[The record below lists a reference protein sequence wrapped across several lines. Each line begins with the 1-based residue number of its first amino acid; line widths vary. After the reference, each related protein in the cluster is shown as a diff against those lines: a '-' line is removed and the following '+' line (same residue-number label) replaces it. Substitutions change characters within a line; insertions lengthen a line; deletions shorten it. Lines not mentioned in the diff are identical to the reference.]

1 MSAEDVE
8 ADPTT
13 PESGTLDDLELGDL
27 IDSIMASYR
36 RMSMPAFTYA
46 ILIVVPSVVFLL
58 ATVVTVLFVDLP
70 LFLAVPIPMLGALS
84 AVTAVLYPKIKQ
96 DQRRTRMENRFHL
109 FVTHM
114 TILSTTNID
123 RVEVFRRIG
132 AEEEYGPLAEEARR
146 IVQLIDAWNQSL
158 DDACRMRAKKVP
170 SDLVADFLDRLAYT
184 INSGETL
191 ESYLTS
197 EQDAIIK
204 NYATVYEG
212 QLENL
217 QVMKDLYLS
226 MVLSVTFALVFAT
239 VLPILS
245 GTNPTMTVSAVVVL
259 YSFIQIGFLYAIYTL
274 APSDPLWY
282 FPEDATTSTE
292 WRLRIA
298 VIVGVGLSLLLVVG
312 VLAIQLGWTRIDP
325 HVVPLPMYAAVP
337 TTPLLIPGF
346 VARAEEERV
355 KDRDDSFTSFIRA
368 LGASE
373 TARQTTTTRVLQT
386 LRTKEFGS
394 LTQLIDDLY
403 KRLNLRIDASRAW
416 RYFTADAH
424 SYLIQKF
431 SEMYLI
437 GRQMGGDPKHLGDLI
452 SGNMSE
458 VQQLRQR
465 RNQAVSTM
473 IGVLYGITAA
483 ATFAFFI
490 GLGIVD
496 VISGLGLD
504 FSNSAFD
511 VGNIINTEVYDLELI
526 EYLLVLTVL
535 VNALLSSLMIRVVDG
550 GHKVNAYIHF
560 VVLTWISAVIGSLT
574 LRLVSSLLSV

>member
-1 MSAEDVE
+1 MAAEDVDVE
-8 ADPTT
+8 PT
-13 PESGTLDDLELGDL
+13 GTLEDVELGDL
-27 IDSIMASYR
+27 VDSVVESYR
-36 RMSMPAFTYA
+36 QMAMPAYTYA
-46 ILIVVPSVVFLL
+46 LVVIVPAVVFLL
-58 ATVVTVLFVDLP
+58 ASIAAIFVVDLP
-70 LFLAVPIPMLGALS
+70 MFVAVPIPMLGALGV
-84 AVTAVLYPKIKQ
+84 VTAVLYPKIKR

-123 RVEVFRRIG
+123 RVEVFRRMG
-132 AEEEYGPLAEEARR
+132 DEYEYGPLAEESRR

-158 DDACRMRAKKVP
+158 DDACRMRANAVP

-184 INSGETL
+184 INSGESL
-191 ESYLTS
+191 EAYLTS
-197 EQDAIIK
+197 EQDAIIR

-217 QVMKDLYLS
+217 QVMQDLYLS

-245 GTNPTMTVSAVVVL
+245 GTDPTMTVSAVVVL
-259 YSFIQIGFLYAIYTL
+259 YSFIQIGFLYAIYTV

-282 FPEDATTSTE
+282 FPENRTTWAE

-298 VIVGVGLSLLLVVG
+298 TGIGVGLSLALVAGTLVV
-312 VLAIQLGWTRIDP
+312 LLGWTSIDP
-325 HVVPLPMYAAVP
+325 HTVPLPMYAAIP
-337 TTPLLIPGF
+337 TTPLLVPGL
-346 VARAEEERV
+346 VARAEEKRV
-355 KDRDDSFTSFIRA
+355 KDRDDAFTNFIRA

-373 TARQTTTTRVLQT
+373 TARQTTTTRVLET
-386 LRTKEFGS
+386 LRNKNFGA
-394 LTQLIDDLY
+394 LTELIDDLY
-403 KRLNLRIDASRAW
+403 KRLNLRLDAEKAW

-452 SGNMSE
+452 SGNMGE

-465 RNQAVSTM
+465 RNQAASTM
-473 IGVLYGITAA
+473 VGVLYGITAA

-496 VISGLGLD
+496 VISGLGLN
-504 FSNSAFD
+504 FSNSAVPVD
-511 VGNIINTEVYDLELI
+511 DLINTGMYDIQLI
-526 EYLLVLTVL
+526 QYLLVVTVL
-535 VNALLSSLMIRVVDG
+535 VNAVLSSLMIRVVDG

-560 VVLTWISAVIGSLT
+560 VVLTWVSSIIGSLT
-574 LRLVSSLLSV
+574 LRLVGSLLAV

>member
-1 MSAEDVE
+1 MAAEDVDVE
-8 ADPTT
+8 PT
-13 PESGTLDDLELGDL
+13 GTLEDIEFGDL
-27 IDSIMASYR
+27 VDSVVESYR
-36 RMSMPAFTYA
+36 EMSMPAYTYA
-46 ILIVVPSVVFLL
+46 LLVIVPSVVFLF
-58 ATVVTVLFVDLP
+58 ASIAAAFVVDLP
-70 LFLAVPIPMLGALS
+70 MFIAVPIPMLGAL
-84 AVTAVLYPKIKQ
+84 ALVTAVLYPKIKR

-123 RVEVFRRIG
+123 RVEVFRRMG
-132 AEEEYGPLAEEARR
+132 AEAEYGPLAEESRR

-158 DDACRMRAKKVP
+158 DDACRMRANKVP

-184 INSGETL
+184 INSGESL
-191 ESYLTS
+191 EAYLTS
-197 EQDAIIK
+197 EQDAIIR

-259 YSFIQIGFLYAIYTL
+259 YSFIQIGFLYAIYTV

-282 FPEDATTSTE
+282 FPENRTTWAE

-298 VIVGVGLSLLLVVG
+298 TGLGVGLALALVAGTVA
-312 VLAIQLGWTRIDP
+312 VFLGWTSIDP
-325 HVVPLPMYAAVP
+325 HSVPLPMYAAVP
-337 TTPLLIPGF
+337 TTPLLIPGL
-346 VARAEEERV
+346 VARAEEKRV
-355 KDRDDSFTSFIRA
+355 KDRDDAFTNFIRA

-373 TARQTTTTRVLQT
+373 TARQTTTTRVLET
-386 LRTKEFGS
+386 LRNKNFGA
-394 LTQLIDDLY
+394 LTDLIDDLY
-403 KRLNLRIDASRAW
+403 KRLNLRLDASKAW

-452 SGNMSE
+452 SGNMGE

-465 RNQAVSTM
+465 RNQAASTM
-473 IGVLYGITAA
+473 VGVLYGITAA

-496 VISGLGLD
+496 VISGLGLS
-504 FSNSAFD
+504 FSNSALPVD
-511 VGNIINTEVYDLELI
+511 DLINTGIYDIQLI
-526 EYLLVLTVL
+526 EYLLVVTVL
-535 VNALLSSLMIRVVDG
+535 VNAVLSSLMIRVVDG

-560 VVLTWISAVIGSLT
+560 VVLTWISSIIGSMT
-574 LRLVSSLLSV
+574 LRLVESLLSV

>member
-1 MSAEDVE
+1 MAAEDVE
-8 ADPTT
+8 AEPT
-13 PESGTLDDLELGDL
+13 GTLEDIEFGDL
-27 IDSIMASYR
+27 VDSVVESYR
-36 RMSMPAFTYA
+36 QMAMPAYTYA
-46 ILIVVPSVVFLL
+46 LVVVVPSLVFLL
-58 ATVVTVLFVDLP
+58 ASIAAIFVVDLP
-70 LFLAVPIPMLGALS
+70 LFVAVPIPMLGAL
-84 AVTAVLYPKIKQ
+84 ALVTAVLYPKIKR

-123 RVEVFRRIG
+123 RVEVFRRMG
-132 AEEEYGPLAEEARR
+132 DEYEYGPLAEESRR

-158 DDACRMRAKKVP
+158 DDACRMRANKVP

-184 INSGETL
+184 INSGERL
-191 ESYLTS
+191 EAYLTS
-197 EQDAIIK
+197 EQDAIIR

-245 GTNPTMTVSAVVVL
+245 GTDPTLTVSAVVVL
-259 YSFIQIGFLYAIYTL
+259 YSFIQIGFLYAIYTI

-282 FPEDATTSTE
+282 FPENRTTWTE

-298 VIVGVGLSLLLVVG
+298 TGFGVGLSVVLVVAT
-312 VLAIQLGWTRIDP
+312 LAVFLGWTRIDP
-325 HVVPLPMYAAVP
+325 HAVPLPMYAAVP
-337 TTPLLIPGF
+337 TTPLIVPGL
-346 VARAEEERV
+346 VARAEEKRV
-355 KDRDDSFTSFIRA
+355 QDRDDAFTNFIRA

-373 TARQTTTTRVLQT
+373 TARQTTTTRVLET
-386 LRTKEFGS
+386 LRNKKFGA
-394 LTQLIDDLY
+394 LTELVDDLY
-403 KRLNLRIDASRAW
+403 KRLNLRLDAEKAW

-437 GRQMGGDPKHLGDLI
+437 GRQMGGDPKHLGELI
-452 SGNMSE
+452 SGNMGE

-465 RNQAVSTM
+465 RTQAASTM
-473 IGVLYGITAA
+473 VGVLYGITAA

-504 FSNSAFD
+504 FSNSALPVD
-511 VGNIINTEVYDLELI
+511 DLINTAMYDIQLI
-526 EYLLVLTVL
+526 EYLLVVTVL
-535 VNALLSSLMIRVVDG
+535 VNAVLSSLMIRVVDG

-560 VVLTWISAVIGSLT
+560 VVLTWISSIIGSLT
-574 LRLVSSLLSV
+574 LRLVESLLAV

>member
-1 MSAEDVE
+1 MSAEDIDAE
-8 ADPTT
+8 PAGPETT
-13 PESGTLDDLELGDL
+13 KLEDLELGDL
-27 IDSIMASYR
+27 VDSVVESYR

-46 ILIVVPSVVFLL
+46 LLIVVPALVFLV
-58 ATVVTVLFVDLP
+58 ATIITVVFVDLP
-70 LFLAVPIPMLGALS
+70 MFVAVPVPMLGAL
-84 AVTAVLYPKIKQ
+84 ALVTAVLYPKIKQ
-96 DQRRTRMENRFHL
+96 DQRKTRMENRFHL

-114 TILSTTNID
+114 TILATTNID

-132 AEEEYGPLAEEARR
+132 QEEEYGPLAEEARR

-158 DDACRMRAKKVP
+158 DDACRMRANKVP

-184 INSGETL
+184 INSGQSL
-191 ESYLTS
+191 EAYLTS
-197 EQDAIIK
+197 EQDAIIR

-245 GTNPTMTVSAVVVL
+245 GTNPTMTVSSIVVL
-259 YSFIQIGFLYAIYTL
+259 YSFIQLGFLYAIYTL

-282 FPEDATTSTE
+282 FPDDTTTNTE
-292 WRLRIA
+292 WRLRVA
-298 VIVGVGLSLLLVVG
+298 VVVGVGLSFVLIVG
-312 VLAIQLGWTRIDP
+312 VLAVLMGWTGIDP
-325 HVVPLPMYAAVP
+325 KSVPLPLYAAVP

-373 TARQTTTTRVLQT
+373 TARQTTTTRVLET
-386 LRTKEFGS
+386 LRTKEFGA
-394 LTQLIDDLY
+394 LTELIDDLY
-403 KRLNLRIDASRAW
+403 KRLNLRIDAAKAW

-437 GRQMGGDPKHLGDLI
+437 GRQMGGDPQHLGNLI

-458 VQQLRQR
+458 VMQLRQR
-465 RNQAVSTM
+465 RNQAVATM
-473 IGVLYGITAA
+473 VGVLYGITAA

-496 VISGLGLD
+496 VISGLGLN
-504 FSNSAFD
+504 FSNPAFE
-511 VGNIINTEVYDLELI
+511 VGSIINTEVYDIQLI
-526 EYLLVLTVL
+526 EYLLVITVL

-550 GHKVNAYIHF
+550 GHKVNSYIHF
-560 VVLTWISAVIGSLT
+560 VVLTWISSVIGSLT

>member
-1 MSAEDVE
+1 MSAEDIE
-8 ADPTT
+8 ADA
-13 PESGTLDDLELGDL
+13 SGPDTSTIEDLELGDL
-27 IDSIMASYR
+27 VDSIVASYR
-36 RMSMPAFTYA
+36 RMPMPAFTYA
-46 ILIVVPSVVFLL
+46 LLIVVPAIVFLL
-58 ATVVTVLFVDLP
+58 ASVVTVFFADLP
-70 LFLAVPIPMLGALS
+70 LFLSVPIPMLGALGFVS
-84 AVTAVLYPKIKQ
+84 AVLYPKIKL
-96 DQRRTRMENRFHL
+96 DQRRTQMENRFHL

-132 AEEEYGPLAEEARR
+132 KEEEYGPLAEEARR

-158 DDACRMRAKKVP
+158 DDACRMRANKVP

-184 INSGETL
+184 INSGQSL
-191 ESYLTS
+191 EAYLTS

-212 QLENL
+212 QLESL

-245 GTNPTMTVSAVVVL
+245 GTNPTMTVSSVVVL
-259 YSFIQIGFLYAIYTL
+259 YSFIQVGFLYAIYTI

-282 FPEDATTSTE
+282 FPEDTTTGTE

-298 VIVGVGLSLLLVVG
+298 VGVGAGLSLVLVAAVFV
-312 VLAIQLGWTRIDP
+312 VLMGWTSVDP
-325 HVVPLPMYAAVP
+325 ESVPLPVYAAVP
-337 TTPLLIPGF
+337 TTPLVIPGY
-346 VARAEEERV
+346 VARVEEERV

-373 TARQTTTTRVLQT
+373 TARQTTTTRVLET
-386 LRTKEFGS
+386 LRNKEFGA
-394 LTQLIDDLY
+394 LTSLIDDLY
-403 KRLNLRIDASRAW
+403 KRLNLRIDATKAW
-416 RYFTADAH
+416 RYFTADSH

-437 GRQMGGDPKHLGDLI
+437 GRQMGGDPQHLGTLI

-465 RNQAVSTM
+465 RSQAVSTM
-473 IGVLYGITAA
+473 VGVLYGITAA

-490 GLGIVD
+490 GLGVVD

-511 VGNIINTEVYDLELI
+511 VGSIINTSAYDIELI
-526 EYLLVLTVL
+526 EYLLIVTML
-535 VNALLSSLMIRVVDG
+535 VNALLSSLMIRVVDS

-560 VVLTWISAVIGSLT
+560 VILTWISAVIGSST
-574 LRLVSSLLSV
+574 LELVESLLAV

>member
-1 MSAEDVE
+1 MATEDVE
-8 ADPTT
+8 GEPT
-13 PESGTLDDLELGDL
+13 GTLEDIELGDL
-27 IDSIMASYR
+27 IDSIIASYR
-36 RMSMPAFTYA
+36 QMPMPVYTYA
-46 ILIVVPSVVFLL
+46 LLVIIPSIVFLI
-58 ATVVTVLFVDLP
+58 ASIGAVFIVNLP
-70 LFLAVPIPMLGALS
+70 LFVAVPIPMLGAL
-84 AVTAVLYPKIKQ
+84 AVVTAVTYPKIKL
-96 DQRRTRMENRFHL
+96 DQRRTQMENRFHL

-123 RVEVFRRIG
+123 RVEVFRRMG
-132 AEEEYGPLAEEARR
+132 DEAEYGPLAEESRR

-158 DDACRMRAKKVP
+158 DDACRMRANKVP

-184 INSGETL
+184 INSGESL

-197 EQDAIIK
+197 EQDAIIQ

-212 QLENL
+212 QLQNL

-245 GTNPTMTVSAVVVL
+245 GTDPTLTVSSVVVL
-259 YSFIQIGFLYAIYTL
+259 YSFIQIGFLYAIYTV

-282 FPEDATTSTE
+282 FPENRTTWTE

-298 VIVGVGLSLLLVVG
+298 TAVGVGLSLLLTIG
-312 VLAIQLGWTRIDP
+312 VLVVLLGWTGIDP
-325 HVVPLPMYAAVP
+325 HTVPLPLYAAVP
-337 TTPLLIPGF
+337 TTPLIIPGL
-346 VARAEEERV
+346 VARGEEKRV
-355 KDRDDSFTSFIRA
+355 KDRDDAFTNFIRA

-373 TARQTTTTRVLQT
+373 TARQTTTTRVLET
-386 LRTKEFGS
+386 LRNKNFGA
-394 LTQLIDDLY
+394 LTGLVGDLY
-403 KRLNLRIDASRAW
+403 KRLNLRIDAERAW
-416 RYFTADAH
+416 RYFTSDAH

-437 GRQMGGDPKHLGDLI
+437 GRQMGGDPKNLGDLI
-452 SGNMSE
+452 SSNMSK
-458 VQQLRQR
+458 VQQLRRR
-465 RNQAVSTM
+465 RNQAASTM

-511 VGNIINTEVYDLELI
+511 VGRIINTSVYDIQII
-526 EYLLVLTVL
+526 EYLLVVTVL

-550 GHKVNAYIHF
+550 GHKLNAYIHF
-560 VVLTWISAVIGSLT
+560 VVLTWISGVIGSLT
-574 LRLVSSLLSV
+574 LRLVQTLLNV

>member
-1 MSAEDVE
+1 MAAEDVE
-8 ADPTT
+8 AEPT
-13 PESGTLDDLELGDL
+13 GTLEDIEFGDL
-27 IDSIMASYR
+27 VDSVVESYR
-36 RMSMPAFTYA
+36 QMSMPAYTYA
-46 ILIVVPSVVFLL
+46 LIVIVPSVVFLL
-58 ATVVTVLFVDLP
+58 ASIAAVFVVDLP
-70 LFLAVPIPMLGALS
+70 MFVAVPIPMLGALGL
-84 AVTAVLYPKIKQ
+84 VTAVLYPKIKR

-123 RVEVFRRIG
+123 RVEVFRRMG
-132 AEEEYGPLAEEARR
+132 DEYEYGPLAEESRR

-158 DDACRMRAKKVP
+158 DDACRMRANAVP

-184 INSGETL
+184 INSGESL
-191 ESYLTS
+191 EAYLTS
-197 EQDAIIK
+197 EQDAIIR

-217 QVMKDLYLS
+217 QVMQDLYLS

-245 GTNPTMTVSAVVVL
+245 GTDPTMTVSAVVVL
-259 YSFIQIGFLYAIYTL
+259 YSFIQIGFLYAIYTI

-282 FPEDATTSTE
+282 FPENRTTWTE

-298 VIVGVGLSLLLVVG
+298 TGFGVGLSVLLVG
-312 VLAIQLGWTRIDP
+312 ATLAVFLGWTQIDP
-325 HVVPLPMYAAVP
+325 HSVPLPMYAAVP
-337 TTPLLIPGF
+337 TTPLIIPGL
-346 VARAEEERV
+346 VARAEEKRV
-355 KDRDDSFTSFIRA
+355 KDRDDAFTNFIRA

-373 TARQTTTTRVLQT
+373 TARQTTTTRVLET
-386 LRTKEFGS
+386 LRNKKFGA
-394 LTQLIDDLY
+394 LTELIDDLY
-403 KRLNLRIDASRAW
+403 KRLNLRLNAEKAW

-452 SGNMSE
+452 SGNMGE

-465 RNQAVSTM
+465 RTQAASTM
-473 IGVLYGITAA
+473 VGVLYGITAA

-496 VISGLGLD
+496 VISGLGLN
-504 FSNSAFD
+504 FSNSAVPVD
-511 VGNIINTEVYDLELI
+511 DLINTAMYDIQLI
-526 EYLLVLTVL
+526 EYLLVVTVL
-535 VNALLSSLMIRVVDG
+535 VNAVLSSLMIRVVDG

-560 VVLTWISAVIGSLT
+560 VVLTWISSIIGSMT
-574 LRLVSSLLSV
+574 LRLVESLLSV

>member
-1 MSAEDVE
+1 MSAGDVE
-8 ADPTT
+8 ADATST
-13 PESGTLDDLELGDL
+13 IDDLELGDL
-27 IDSIMASYR
+27 VDSIVASYR
-36 RMSMPAFTYA
+36 RMGMPAHTYA
-46 ILIVVPSVVFLL
+46 LLVVVPSLAFLAGTI
-58 ATVVTVLFVDLP
+58 ATVVFADLP
-70 LFLAVPIPMLGALS
+70 VFLAVPVPMFGAL
-84 AVTAVLYPKIKQ
+84 AVVTAVLYPKIKQ
-96 DQRRTRMENRFHL
+96 DQRKTRMENRFHL

-114 TILSTTNID
+114 TVLSTTNID

-146 IVQLIDAWNQSL
+146 IVQLIDGWNQSL
-158 DDACRMRAKKVP
+158 DDACRMRADSVP
-170 SDLVADFLDRLAYT
+170 SDLLADFLDRLAYT
-184 INSGETL
+184 INSGESL

-197 EQDAIIK
+197 EQDAIIRT
-204 NYATVYEG
+204 YATVYEG

-282 FPEDATTSTE
+282 FPEDRTTRTE
-292 WRLRIA
+292 WRLRVA
-298 VIVGVGLSLLLVVG
+298 TAVGVGLALVLVAG
-312 VLAIQLGWTRIDP
+312 VFAVLFGYTGLDP
-325 HVVPLPMYAAVP
+325 ESVPLPLYAAVP
-337 TTPLLIPGF
+337 TTPLLIPGL

-355 KDRDDSFTSFIRA
+355 KDRDDAFTNFIRA

-373 TARQTTTTRVLQT
+373 TARQTTTTRVLST
-386 LRTKEFGS
+386 LRSKNFGALS
-394 LTQLIDDLY
+394 RLVDDLY

-431 SEMYLI
+431 SEMYLV
-437 GRQMGGDPKHLGDLI
+437 GRQMGGDPKRLGDLI

-465 RNQAVSTM
+465 RQQSVATM
-473 IGVLYGITAA
+473 MGVLYGITAA

-504 FSNSAFD
+504 FSNPAFD
-511 VGNIINTEVYDLELI
+511 VGSIINTEVYDVQLI
-526 EYLLVLTVL
+526 EYLLVVTVL
-535 VNALLSSLMIRVVDG
+535 VNAVLSSLMIRVVDG
-550 GHKVNAYIHF
+550 GHKVNTYVHF
-560 VVLTWISAVIGSLT
+560 VMLTWISAVIGSLT
-574 LRLVSSLLSV
+574 LHLVESLLAV

>member
-1 MSAEDVE
+1 MAAEDVE
-8 ADPTT
+8 AEPR
-13 PESGTLDDLELGDL
+13 GTLEEIELGDL
-27 IDSIMASYR
+27 VDSVVESYR
-36 RMSMPAFTYA
+36 QMGMPAYTYA
-46 ILIVVPSVVFLL
+46 LLVVVPSVVFLL
-58 ATVVTVLFVDLP
+58 ASVAAVFVVDLP
-70 LFLAVPIPMLGALS
+70 MFLAVPIPMLGALGL
-84 AVTAVLYPKIKQ
+84 VTAVLYPKIKR

-123 RVEVFRRIG
+123 RVEVFRRMG
-132 AEEEYGPLAEEARR
+132 DEYEYGPLAEESRR

-158 DDACRMRAKKVP
+158 DDACRMRANKVP

-184 INSGETL
+184 INSGESL
-191 ESYLTS
+191 EAYLTS
-197 EQDAIIK
+197 EQDAIIR

-259 YSFIQIGFLYAIYTL
+259 YSFIQIGFLYAIYTV
-274 APSDPLWY
+274 APTDPVWY
-282 FPEDATTSTE
+282 FPENRTTWTE

-298 VIVGVGLSLLLVVG
+298 TVVGCGLSLALVVG
-312 VLAIQLGWTRIDP
+312 TMAVFLGWTRVDP
-325 HVVPLPMYAAVP
+325 HSVPLPMYAAVP
-337 TTPLLIPGF
+337 TTPLIIPGL
-346 VARAEEERV
+346 VARAEEKRV
-355 KDRDDSFTSFIRA
+355 KDRDDAFTNFIRA

-373 TARQTTTTRVLQT
+373 TARQTTTTRVLET
-386 LRTKEFGS
+386 LRNKNFGA
-394 LTQLIDDLY
+394 LTELVDDLY
-403 KRLNLRIDASRAW
+403 KRLNLRLDAEKAW

-465 RNQAVSTM
+465 RNQATSTM

-504 FSNSAFD
+504 FSNAALPVD
-511 VGNIINTEVYDLELI
+511 DLINTGIYDIQLI
-526 EYLLVLTVL
+526 EYLLVVTVL
-535 VNALLSSLMIRVVDG
+535 VNAVLSSLMIRVVDG
-550 GHKVNAYIHF
+550 GHKVNAYVHF
-560 VVLTWISAVIGSLT
+560 VVLTWISSIIGSLT
-574 LRLVSSLLSV
+574 LRLVESLLSV

>member
-1 MSAEDVE
+1 MAAEDVE
-8 ADPTT
+8 AEPT
-13 PESGTLDDLELGDL
+13 GTLEDIEFGDL
-27 IDSIMASYR
+27 VDSVVESYR
-36 RMSMPAFTYA
+36 QMSMPAYTYA
-46 ILIVVPSVVFLL
+46 LVVIVPSVVFLL
-58 ATVVTVLFVDLP
+58 ASIAAIFVVDLP
-70 LFLAVPIPMLGALS
+70 MFVAVPIPMLGALGL
-84 AVTAVLYPKIKQ
+84 VTAVLYPKIKR

-123 RVEVFRRIG
+123 RVEVFRRMG
-132 AEEEYGPLAEEARR
+132 DEYEYGPLAEESRR

-158 DDACRMRAKKVP
+158 DDACRMRANAVP

-184 INSGETL
+184 INSGESL
-191 ESYLTS
+191 EAYLTS
-197 EQDAIIK
+197 EQDAIIR

-245 GTNPTMTVSAVVVL
+245 GTDPTMTVSAVVVL
-259 YSFIQIGFLYAIYTL
+259 YSFIQIGFLYAIYTV

-282 FPEDATTSTE
+282 FPENRTTWAE

-298 VIVGVGLSLLLVVG
+298 TGFGVGLSVLLVG
-312 VLAIQLGWTRIDP
+312 ATLAVFLGWTRIDP
-325 HVVPLPMYAAVP
+325 HSVPLPMYAAVP
-337 TTPLLIPGF
+337 TTPLIIPGL
-346 VARAEEERV
+346 VARAEEKRV
-355 KDRDDSFTSFIRA
+355 KDRDDAFTNFIRA

-373 TARQTTTTRVLQT
+373 TARQTTTTRVLET
-386 LRTKEFGS
+386 LRNKNFGA
-394 LTQLIDDLY
+394 LTELIDDLY
-403 KRLNLRIDASRAW
+403 KRLNLRLNAEKAW

-452 SGNMSE
+452 SGNMGE

-465 RNQAVSTM
+465 RNQAASTM
-473 IGVLYGITAA
+473 VGVLYGITAA

-504 FSNSAFD
+504 FSNSAVPVD
-511 VGNIINTEVYDLELI
+511 DLINTAMYDIQLI
-526 EYLLVLTVL
+526 EYLLVVTVL
-535 VNALLSSLMIRVVDG
+535 VNAVLSSLMIRVVDG

-560 VVLTWISAVIGSLT
+560 VVLTWISSIIGSMT
-574 LRLVSSLLSV
+574 LRLVESLLSV

>member
-1 MSAEDVE
+1 MAAEDVDVE
-8 ADPTT
+8 PT
-13 PESGTLDDLELGDL
+13 GTLEDVELGDL
-27 IDSIMASYR
+27 VDSVVESYR
-36 RMSMPAFTYA
+36 QMAMPAYTYA
-46 ILIVVPSVVFLL
+46 LVVIVPAVVFLL
-58 ATVVTVLFVDLP
+58 ASIAAIFVVDLP
-70 LFLAVPIPMLGALS
+70 MFVAVPIPMLGALGV
-84 AVTAVLYPKIKQ
+84 VTAVLYPKIKR

-123 RVEVFRRIG
+123 RVEVFRRMG
-132 AEEEYGPLAEEARR
+132 DEYEYGPLAEESRR

-158 DDACRMRAKKVP
+158 DDACRMRANAVP

-184 INSGETL
+184 INSGESL
-191 ESYLTS
+191 EAYLTS
-197 EQDAIIK
+197 EQDAIIR

-217 QVMKDLYLS
+217 QVMQDLYLS

-245 GTNPTMTVSAVVVL
+245 GTDPTMTVSAVVVL
-259 YSFIQIGFLYAIYTL
+259 YSFIQIGFLYAIYTV

-282 FPEDATTSTE
+282 FPENRTTWAE

-298 VIVGVGLSLLLVVG
+298 TGIGVGLSLALVAGTLVV
-312 VLAIQLGWTRIDP
+312 LLGWTSIDP
-325 HVVPLPMYAAVP
+325 HTVPLPMYAAIP
-337 TTPLLIPGF
+337 TTPLLVPGL
-346 VARAEEERV
+346 VARAEEKRV
-355 KDRDDSFTSFIRA
+355 KDRDDAFTNFIRA

-373 TARQTTTTRVLQT
+373 TARQTTTTRVLET
-386 LRTKEFGS
+386 LRNKNFGA
-394 LTQLIDDLY
+394 LTELIDDLY
-403 KRLNLRIDASRAW
+403 KRLNLRLDAEKAW

-452 SGNMSE
+452 SGNMGDQKKM
-458 VQQLRQR
+458 V
-465 RNQAVSTM
+465 
-473 IGVLYGITAA
+473 GVLYGITAA

-496 VISGLGLD
+496 VISGLGLN
-504 FSNSAFD
+504 FSNSAVPVD
-511 VGNIINTEVYDLELI
+511 DLINTGMYDIQLI
-526 EYLLVLTVL
+526 QYLLVVTVL
-535 VNALLSSLMIRVVDG
+535 VNAVLSSLMIRVVDG

-560 VVLTWISAVIGSLT
+560 VVLTWVSSIIGSLT
-574 LRLVSSLLSV
+574 LRLVGSLLAV

>member
-1 MSAEDVE
+1 MASKDVE
-8 ADPTT
+8 A
-13 PESGTLDDLELGDL
+13 ESTGTLDDIELGDL
-27 IDSIMASYR
+27 IESVIESYR
-36 RMSMPAFTYA
+36 QMPMPAYTYA
-46 ILIVVPSVVFLL
+46 LIAVVPAFVFLV
-58 ATVVTVLFVDLP
+58 ATIASIFIIDLP
-70 LFLAVPIPMLGALS
+70 IFVAVLVPMLGALGL
-84 AVTAVLYPKIKQ
+84 VTALLYPKIKL

-132 AEEEYGPLAEEARR
+132 EEQEYGPLAEEARR
-146 IVQLIDAWNQSL
+146 IGQLIDAWNQSL
-158 DDACRMRAKKVP
+158 DDACRMRANKVP

-184 INSGETL
+184 INSGESL

-197 EQDAIIK
+197 EQDVIIR

-245 GTNPTMTVSAVVVL
+245 GANPTMTVSAVVVL
-259 YSFIQIGFLYAIYTL
+259 YSFIQIGFLYAIYTV

-282 FPEDATTSTE
+282 FPEDRTTLTE
-292 WRLRIA
+292 WRLRISTG
-298 VIVGVGLSLLLVVG
+298 IGVGLSL
-312 VLAIQLGWTRIDP
+312 VLTASVLMVFLGWTGINPRSI
-325 HVVPLPMYAAVP
+325 PLPMYAAVP
-337 TTPLLIPGF
+337 TTPLVIPGLI
-346 VARAEEERV
+346 ARGEERRV
-355 KDRDDSFTSFIRA
+355 KDRDDAFTNFIRA

-373 TARQTTTTRVLQT
+373 TARQTTTTRVLET
-386 LRTKEFGS
+386 LRTKNFGA
-394 LTQLIDDLY
+394 LTELVDELY
-403 KRLNLRIDASRAW
+403 KRLNLRIDAERAW

-452 SGNMSE
+452 SSNMSE
-458 VQQLRQR
+458 VQQLRQQ
-465 RNQAVSTM
+465 RNQAASTM
-473 IGVLYGITAA
+473 VGVLYGITAA

-490 GLGIVD
+490 GLGVVD

-504 FSNSAFD
+504 FSNPAFD
-511 VGNIINTEVYDLELI
+511 ISGIINTAVYDIQLI
-526 EYLLVLTVL
+526 EYLLVVTVL
-535 VNALLSSLMIRVVDG
+535 INALLSSLMIRVIDG

-560 VVLTWISAVIGSLT
+560 VVMTWISAIIGSLT
-574 LRLVSSLLSV
+574 LTLVESLLAV

>member
-1 MSAEDVE
+1 MVAEDVDAE
-8 ADPTT
+8 PT
-13 PESGTLDDLELGDL
+13 GTLENIELGDL
-27 IDSIMASYR
+27 IASVVESYR
-36 RMSMPAFTYA
+36 QMPMPAYTYA
-46 ILIVVPSVVFLL
+46 LLVVVPSIVFLFASV
-58 ATVVTVLFVDLP
+58 ATFLFLDLP
-70 LFLAVPIPMLGALS
+70 LFVAVPVPMLGALVLV
-84 AVTAVLYPKIKQ
+84 AAILYPKIKR
-96 DQRRTRMENRFHL
+96 DQRKTQMENQFHL

-132 AEEEYGPLAEEARR
+132 NEHEYGPLAEESRR

-158 DDACRMRAKKVP
+158 DDACRMRANKVP
-170 SDLVADFLDRLAYT
+170 SNLVADFLDRLAYT
-184 INSGETL
+184 INSGESL

-197 EQDAIIK
+197 EQDSIIR
-204 NYATVYEG
+204 NYVTVYQG

-245 GTNPTMTVSAVVVL
+245 GTNPTLTVSSVVVL
-259 YSFIQIGFLYAIYTL
+259 YTFIQIGFVYAIYTVS
-274 APSDPLWY
+274 PSDPLWY
-282 FPEDATTSTE
+282 FPENRTTSTE

-298 VIVGVGLSLLLVVG
+298 TTVGIGLSLVLVAGELVVF
-312 VLAIQLGWTRIDP
+312 LGWTSIAPRSI
-325 HVVPLPMYAAVP
+325 PLPLYAAIP
-337 TTPLLIPGF
+337 TTPLVIPGL

-355 KDRDDSFTSFIRA
+355 KDRDDAFTNFIRA

-373 TARQTTTTRVLQT
+373 TARQTTTTRVLET
-386 LRTKEFGS
+386 LRTKEFGA
-394 LTQLIDDLY
+394 LTGLVDDLY
-403 KRLNLRIDASRAW
+403 KRLNLRIDASKAW
-416 RYFTADAH
+416 RHFSADAH

-437 GRQMGGDPKHLGDLI
+437 GRQMGGDPKHLGNLI

-465 RNQAVSTM
+465 RNQAASTM

-496 VISGLGLD
+496 VISGLGLS
-504 FSNSAFD
+504 FSNSALD
-511 VGNIINTEVYDLELI
+511 IGSIINTAVYDIQLI
-526 EYLLVLTVL
+526 EYLLVVTILI
-535 VNALLSSLMIRVVDG
+535 NAVLSSLMIRVIDG
-550 GHKVNAYIHF
+550 GHKVNAYLHF
-560 VVLTWISAVIGSLT
+560 VVLTWISAIIGSLT
-574 LRLVSSLLSV
+574 LSLVESLLTV

>member
-1 MSAEDVE
+1 MAAEDVE
-8 ADPTT
+8 AEP
-13 PESGTLDDLELGDL
+13 SGTLEDVQLGDL
-27 IDSIMASYR
+27 VESVLESYR
-36 RMSMPAFTYA
+36 QMPMPAFTYA
-46 ILIVVPSVVFLL
+46 LLVVVPSIVFLA
-58 ATVVTVLFVDLP
+58 ATIAAVFVVDLP
-70 LFLAVPIPMLGALS
+70 MLVAVPVPMLGSLAF
-84 AVTAVLYPKIKQ
+84 VTAVLYPKIKR
-96 DQRRTRMENRFHL
+96 DQRRTRMENKFHL

-132 AEEEYGPLAEEARR
+132 DEHEYGPLAEEARR

-158 DDACRMRAKKVP
+158 DDACRMRANKVP

-184 INSGETL
+184 INSGESL

-197 EQDAIIK
+197 EQNAIIR

-259 YSFIQIGFLYAIYTL
+259 YSFIQIGFLYAIYTV

-282 FPEDATTSTE
+282 FPENRTTWTE

-298 VIVGVGLSLLLVVG
+298 TGIGVGLSLVLVIG
-312 VLAIQLGWTRIDP
+312 VLAVFLGWTRIDP
-325 HVVPLPMYAAVP
+325 HDVPLPMYAAVP
-337 TTPLLIPGF
+337 TTPLVIPGL
-346 VARAEEERV
+346 VARGEEERV
-355 KDRDDSFTSFIRA
+355 KDRDDAFTNFIRA

-373 TARQTTTTRVLQT
+373 TARQTTTTRVLET
-386 LRTKEFGS
+386 LRNKNFGA
-394 LTQLIDDLY
+394 LTELVDDLY
-403 KRLNLRIDASRAW
+403 KRLNLRLDASRAW

-437 GRQMGGDPKHLGDLI
+437 GREMGGDPKNLGDLI
-452 SGNMSE
+452 SGNMGE

-465 RNQAVSTM
+465 RNQSASTM
-473 IGVLYGITAA
+473 VGVLYGISAA

-504 FSNSAFD
+504 FSNSALPVD
-511 VGNIINTEVYDLELI
+511 DLINTAMYDIQLI

-535 VNALLSSLMIRVVDG
+535 VNAVLSSLMIRVVDG
-550 GHKVNAYIHF
+550 GHKLNAYLHF

-574 LRLVSSLLSV
+574 LGLVESLLSV

>member
-1 MSAEDVE
+1 MAAEDVE
-8 ADPTT
+8 AEPT
-13 PESGTLDDLELGDL
+13 GTLEDIEFGDL
-27 IDSIMASYR
+27 VDSVVESYR
-36 RMSMPAFTYA
+36 QMSMPAYTYA
-46 ILIVVPSVVFLL
+46 LVVIVPSVVFLL
-58 ATVVTVLFVDLP
+58 ASIAAIFVVDLP
-70 LFLAVPIPMLGALS
+70 MFVAVPIPMLGALGL
-84 AVTAVLYPKIKQ
+84 VTAVLYPKIKR

-123 RVEVFRRIG
+123 RVEVFRRMG
-132 AEEEYGPLAEEARR
+132 DEYEYGPLAEESRR

-158 DDACRMRAKKVP
+158 DDACRMRANAVP

-184 INSGETL
+184 INSGESL
-191 ESYLTS
+191 EAYLTS
-197 EQDAIIK
+197 EQDAIIR

-245 GTNPTMTVSAVVVL
+245 GTDPTMTVSAVVVL
-259 YSFIQIGFLYAIYTL
+259 YSFIQIGFLYAIYTV

-282 FPEDATTSTE
+282 FPENRTTWAE

-298 VIVGVGLSLLLVVG
+298 TGFGVGLSVLLVG
-312 VLAIQLGWTRIDP
+312 ATLAVFLGWTRIDP
-325 HVVPLPMYAAVP
+325 HSVPLPMYAAVP
-337 TTPLLIPGF
+337 TTPLIIPGL
-346 VARAEEERV
+346 VARAEEKRV
-355 KDRDDSFTSFIRA
+355 KDRDDAFTNFIRA

-373 TARQTTTTRVLQT
+373 TARQTTTTRVLET
-386 LRTKEFGS
+386 LRNKKFGA
-394 LTQLIDDLY
+394 LTELIDDLY
-403 KRLNLRIDASRAW
+403 KRLNLRLNAEKAW

-452 SGNMSE
+452 SGNMGE

-465 RNQAVSTM
+465 RNQAASTM
-473 IGVLYGITAA
+473 VGVLYGITAA

-504 FSNSAFD
+504 FSNSAVPVD
-511 VGNIINTEVYDLELI
+511 DLINTAMYDIQLI
-526 EYLLVLTVL
+526 EYLLVVTVL
-535 VNALLSSLMIRVVDG
+535 VNAVLSSLMIRVVDG

-560 VVLTWISAVIGSLT
+560 VVLTWISSIIGSMT
-574 LRLVSSLLSV
+574 LRLVESLLSV